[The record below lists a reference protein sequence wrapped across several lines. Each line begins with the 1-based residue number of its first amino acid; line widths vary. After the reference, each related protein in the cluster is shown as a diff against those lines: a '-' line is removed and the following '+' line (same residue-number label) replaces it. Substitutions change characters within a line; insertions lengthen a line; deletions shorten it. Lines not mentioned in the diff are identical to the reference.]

1 MKETKV
7 DEKKYPRFISNNP
20 CGEDLFEGKSHEK
33 IANCI
38 VDQLKE
44 NENCNIIGIEGSWG
58 SGKSNLVKLIK
69 TKLQEKKDKKEN
81 SFYVYTY
88 DVWGYQ
94 NDYLRR
100 SVLENLMTFLTKN
113 DDGPHFCKDW
123 DDSLKRLLSRRETIG
138 TRIVKELNIFTRLSI
153 VMFNIAILF
162 FTLKDLYFKDYY
174 ENHLWVKWAFIAI
187 YSFIYILLLLIFWK
201 LDKRKY
207 GDSSLSF
214 LKWITSSYYDFKNDT
229 QNVEDSI
236 TTNTVYESEASTREF
251 KKYIQSINKELKKDR
266 LIIVFDNIDRLPVE
280 KVKEVW
286 AMINILFANDDTPQ
300 INIIVPFDRNHII
313 SAFKEENIEIKHVEV
328 NKENKQAKT
337 EDVETNS
344 VSYGDDFINK
354 TFNIVFRVSP
364 PTMSNWKAYFND
376 MWKSAFN
383 EDVNY
388 SVSQIY
394 DLLTLDNQTPRKM
407 IAFINEFVSIRKIF
421 NKSIIPDEYIAL
433 FIFGKNKIQTNP
445 TVEILTPSFLG
456 ALDFKYKKDVY
467 LQKYL
472 SALYYQL
479 DPEKALDLIYTGQII
494 KALDNK
500 DGDLLQE
507 LKSLNNFYPILQNA
521 ITRITNIPNTVTVLN
536 EILDNEANS
545 EQINT
550 WDCVYN
556 QIDSTENKLQE
567 YQEILITKITKK
579 EQYLKQI
586 LQEFANSSSFKIED
600 YFLSLNHLLN
610 LEIGLS
616 IQDYFVQKEVIPED
630 YITFIE
636 LAKDD
641 YQLYNITCNV
651 KELDT
656 YLSKQPSD
664 SLKLLEA
671 FKYIEIDNKEQFSG
685 YETNITSII
694 NSNPNDEKTVPL
706 MYERLK
712 ELDYPVTHNLSDSA
726 IVTLFSKLQP
736 EEDFYYD
743 LICMRISRL
752 ATFQGG
758 NSPLVSQIMT
768 KIEPDFIK
776 RIASLIHYYIN
787 FDILLHNITVMK
799 GYPLYVEVCK
809 ELITNKEYKH
819 KANLHQLLSD
829 YQTIKD
835 ITKLTSQQILACYN
849 WWDSFNRITV
859 TNITSIPIS
868 YFEDAKE
875 NPDKL
880 FDHCKQVATEYL
892 SSKNKNDWISCIE
905 SESYEYKLICV
916 LALKNEYCYE
926 AFQELMLKKAKGE
939 NDKLNKNVATILLS
953 LAIKNNR
960 SLKLLFNDIR
970 DLFCNGNYEM
980 SVILFDFFG
989 EWLFKYSDIGNK
1001 KEALRR
1007 ILPIKILEK
1016 DSVISVMINNPDLI
1030 KKMINNSEDGGQD
1043 FKDKISSMLEN
1054 KSDNIDFIDFA
1065 KKIGIEK
1072 KNKEINETE

>member
-1 MKETKV
+1 MKNNE
-7 DEKKYPRFISNNP
+7 EIKYPRFISNQP
-20 CGEDLFEGKSHEK
+20 CCDDLFEGHSHST
-33 IANCI
+33 IANNI
-38 VDQLKE
+38 AELLIE
-44 NENCNIIGIEGSWG
+44 NKNCNIIGIDGSWG
-58 SGKSNLVKLIK
+58 SGKSNLVKLVEKSIK
-69 TKLQEKKDKKEN
+69 NNKEN
-81 SFYVYTY
+81 KKKFQFFIY
-88 DVWGYQ
+88 DAWGLQ
-94 NDYLRR
+94 NDAQRR
-100 SVLENLMTFLTKN
+100 SIMENITSYLINHNSKFNSDYWNKRLVELLTK
-113 DDGPHFCKDW
+113 
-123 DDSLKRLLSRRETIG
+123 SRTTGAKI
-138 TRIVKELNIFTRLSI
+138 TKELNAFVKVSSVNVFLSPLYVKLYNLIPDTLPKYLSWIKAIYWPLLIIISLLVVILLQISEMKKYHQPVNCKTFLHDIFYSYLDYGEDKKNVER
-153 VMFNIAILF
+153 AIKYETVFEKEPSSRDFLCWIRDIDS
-162 FTLKDLYFKDYY
+162 TLKD
-174 ENHLWVKWAFIAI
+174 E
-187 YSFIYILLLLIFWK
+187 
-201 LDKRKY
+201 
-207 GDSSLSF
+207 
-214 LKWITSSYYDFKNDT
+214 
-229 QNVEDSI
+229 
-236 TTNTVYESEASTREF
+236 
-251 KKYIQSINKELKKDR
+251 R
-266 LIIVFDNIDRLPVE
+266 LIIVFDNMDRLPAK
-280 KVKEVW
+280 KVQDLW
-286 AMINILFANDDTPQ
+286 SAINNFFSGNENYLH
-300 INIIVPFDRNHII
+300 NISVIIPFDRLHIKN
-313 SAFKEENIEIKHVEV
+313 AFKSENIVKVKGNEQT
-328 NKENKQAKT
+328 ENQI
-337 EDVETNS
+337 
-344 VSYGDDFINK
+344 SYGDDFINK
-354 TFNIVFRVSP
+354 TFNVVFRVSP

-383 EDVNY
+383 EEVNY

-421 NKSIIPDEYIAL
+421 DKSIIPDEYIAL
-433 FIFGKNKIQTNP
+433 FIFGKNKIQANP
-445 TVEILTPSFLG
+445 TIEILTPSFLG
-456 ALDFKYKKDVY
+456 ALDFKYKKDVD

-479 DPEKALDLIYTGQII
+479 DPDKALDLIYTGQII

-500 DGDLLQE
+500 DGDLLKE
-507 LKSLNNFYPILQNA
+507 IKSLNNFYPILQNA
-521 ITRITNIPNTVTVLN
+521 ITKITNIPNAITVLN
-536 EILDNEANS
+536 GILKDESNL

-567 YQEILITKITKK
+567 YQEVLITKITKK

-610 LEIGLS
+610 LKIGLV
-616 IQDYFVQKEVIPED
+616 IQDYFVKKEVVPED
-630 YITFIE
+630 YITFVE
-636 LAKDD
+636 LAKED
-641 YQLYNITCNV
+641 YQQYNITCNV

-671 FKYIEIDNKEQFSG
+671 FKYIEIDNKEHFSG
-685 YETNITSII
+685 YEKNIISII
-694 NSNPNDEKTVPL
+694 DSNPNDEKTVPI

-712 ELDYPVTHNLSDSA
+712 ELDYPVTHDLTDSS
-726 IVTLFSKLQP
+726 IVTLFSKIHS
-736 EEDFYYD
+736 EENFYYD
-743 LICMRISRL
+743 LICMRISKL
-752 ATFQGG
+752 ANFQGG
-758 NSPLVSQIMT
+758 NSPLVAQIMT
-768 KIEPDFIK
+768 KIEPEFIK

-787 FDILLHNITVMK
+787 FDSLLHNISVMK

-819 KANLHQLLSD
+819 RANLHQLLSD
-829 YQTIKD
+829 YQIIKD
-835 ITKLTSQQILACYN
+835 ITKLNSQQIISCYN

-859 TNITSIPIS
+859 ENITSIPIP

-880 FDHCKQVATEYL
+880 FDHCKHVATEYL
-892 SSKNKNDWISCIE
+892 TSKNKNDWLSYIE

-939 NDKLNKNVATILLS
+939 NDKLNKNVAAILIT
-953 LAIKNNR
+953 LAIRNNR

-980 SVILFDFFG
+980 TVVLFDFFG

-1043 FKDKISSMLEN
+1043 FKEKISSMLEN
-1054 KSDNIDFIDFA
+1054 KSENIDFIEFA

-1072 KNKEINETE
+1072 INDEIDESK

>member
-1 MKETKV
+1 MKEKKV
-7 DEKKYPRFISNNP
+7 EKKFPRFISNNP

-38 VDQLKE
+38 VEQLKE
-44 NENCNIIGIEGSWG
+44 NDNCNIIGIEGSWG

-69 TKLQEKKDKKEN
+69 SKLQEKKDKKEP
-81 SFYVYTY
+81 SFYIYTY

-94 NDYLRR
+94 NDYLKR

-113 DDGPHFCKDW
+113 DDGPHFCKEW
-123 DDSLKRLLSRRETIG
+123 DDSLKRLLSRKETIG
-138 TRIVKELNIFTRLSI
+138 SRIVKEINVFTKLSI
-153 VMFNIAILF
+153 IMSLIFVA
-162 FTLKDLYFKDYY
+162 FTFIKDLYFRNFYDNNQWFKISIT
-174 ENHLWVKWAFIAI
+174 LTFF
-187 YSFIYILLLLIFWK
+187 SIYILLLLINWK
-201 LDKRKY
+201 SYSKKY
-207 GDSSLSF
+207 GDKDVSF
-214 LKWITSSYYDFKNDT
+214 FKWIFHSYYDFKNDIQT
-229 QNVEDSI
+229 SEDSI
-236 TTNTVYESEASTREF
+236 STNTVYESEASTREF
-251 KKYIQSINKELKKDR
+251 KDYVKSINKKLKNNR
-266 LIIVFDNIDRLPVE
+266 LIIVFDNIDRLPID

-286 AMINILFANDDTPQ
+286 AMINILFANDDTPN
-300 INIIVPFDRNHII
+300 INVIVPFDRNHII
-313 SAFKEENIEIKHVEV
+313 SAFREENIEIKQAEI
-328 NKENKQAKT
+328 NKEKDQAKT
-337 EDVETNS
+337 KNVEINT

-433 FIFGKNKIQTNP
+433 FIFGKNKIQANP

-456 ALDFKYKKDVY
+456 ALDFKYKKNVY

-521 ITRITNIPNTVTVLN
+521 ITKIANIPNTVTVLN

-550 WDCVYN
+550 WDCVYD

-641 YQLYNITCNV
+641 YQLYNISCNV

-685 YETNITSII
+685 YETNIISII
-694 NSNPNDEKTVPL
+694 KSNPNDEKTVPL

-736 EEDFYYD
+736 EENFYYD

-758 NSPLVSQIMT
+758 NSPLVSQIMS

-776 RIASLIHYYIN
+776 RIANLIHYYIN
-787 FDILLHNITVMK
+787 FDNLLHNISVMK

-809 ELITNKEYKH
+809 ELISNKEYKH
-819 KANLHQLLSD
+819 RANLHQLLSD

-835 ITKLTSQQILACYN
+835 TTKLNSQQIISCYN

-859 TNITSIPIS
+859 TNIISIPIS

-880 FDHCKQVATEYL
+880 FDHCKHVATEYL
-892 SSKNKNDWISCIE
+892 ISKNKNDWIKCIE

-916 LALKNEYCYE
+916 LTLKNEYCYE

-960 SLKLLFNDIR
+960 SLKILFNDIR

-980 SVILFDFFG
+980 TVVLFDFFG
-989 EWLFKYSDIGNK
+989 EWLFQYSDIENK

-1007 ILPIKILEK
+1007 ILPIKILEN

-1030 KKMINNSEDGGQD
+1030 NKMINNSEDGGQD
-1043 FKDKISSMLEN
+1043 FKEKISSMLEN
-1054 KSDNIDFIDFA
+1054 KFENNDFIEFA
-1065 KKIGIEK
+1065 RKIGIEK
-1072 KNKEINETE
+1072 KSKETEEVK